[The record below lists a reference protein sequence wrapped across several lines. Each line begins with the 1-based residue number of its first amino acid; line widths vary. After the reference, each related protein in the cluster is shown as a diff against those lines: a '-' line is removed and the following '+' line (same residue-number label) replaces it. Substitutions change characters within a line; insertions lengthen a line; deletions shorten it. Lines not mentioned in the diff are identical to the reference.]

1 VTKDK
6 TLNLAHDKL
15 VGKTITEVRYL
26 TEEENE
32 ALELGFT
39 KLPLMI
45 WFSNYS
51 YVFASPTDTD
61 EGAAGTLLGGSLKT
75 HLTWSFPPF
84 DTANRR

>member
-1 VTKDK
+1 MTKDK

-51 YVFASPTDTD
+51 YVFASPTDTS
-61 EGAAGTLLGGSLKT
+61 EGEAGTLLGGSLKT